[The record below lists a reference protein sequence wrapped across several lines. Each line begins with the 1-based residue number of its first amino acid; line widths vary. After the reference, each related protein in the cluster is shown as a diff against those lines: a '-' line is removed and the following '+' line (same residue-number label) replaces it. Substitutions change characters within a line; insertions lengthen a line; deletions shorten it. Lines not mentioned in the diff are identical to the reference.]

1 MRVCRLAA
9 SEWGNSTHHP
19 SSRGGLE
26 RGRGRG
32 RRGTVGWSGVGGCG
46 RRTHPSLRESVSG
59 GSFNILINNISPTR
73 N

>member
-1 MRVCRLAA
+1 MRVRRLAA

-26 RGRGRG
+26 GREE
-32 RRGTVGWSGVGGCG
+32 GVCG

-59 GSFNILINNISPTR
+59 AFFNILINNISPTR